1 MVVTA
6 DAAVAAGSL
15 RAVPPAARPA
25 GSSCASVPEELK
37 TWVSSGRAALA
48 AGDRADEWDAGTRRA
63 VLGEL
68 DRVEAIATALRAKV
82 VTAERDAGT
91 WSLRGDR
98 DLAGFLGRESHQG
111 RGAGFSVVGQAETL
125 TAMPVVADALVDG
138 PVTPRHVQ
146 EITRATAASSMLAAE
161 LATPEGQ
168 AHVVEMARRLDGSEF
183 GKQLKAMSA
192 SLDPA
197 RRQREHDVQRANRFL
212 TISHTS
218 GGTLIKGALDSVAGY
233 KFQKMIDAF
242 NPRPAL
248 DDERSREQRQADAL
262 MVAVDRSLADL
273 KTTPGSHAPV
283 EALITMTEDTW
294 AALRAVTAQ
303 VDATGAARTVS
314 ESDGSRS
321 VGATSTGPGSGSSG
335 DVIDRLRGV
344 GSVVDETGRTW
355 PASEIARA
363 LCDCTLTRA
372 VIGASGEVLDLG
384 RDERLFQR
392 QHWRALFAMGIR
404 MCAVPGCGMPLRY
417 TELHHIAWW
426 DRDDGPT
433 DLVNCAPYCS
443 FHHHEIHRLDIRISR
458 RPNGSFEHRHPDGR
472 RYGGAP
478 PDAVGASPGTAGA
491 SPGTAGASNPRSGAG
506 GRLPSAEPAGARPF
520 AGTAPDGRR
529 AESVS
534 RPADRTAG
542 GPPCD
547 LLSLLPA

>member
-1 MVVTA
+1 V
-6 DAAVAAGSL
+6 
-15 RAVPPAARPA
+15 
-25 GSSCASVPEELK
+25 
-37 TWVSSGRAALA
+37 WVSAGRAALA

-63 VLGEL
+63 ALGEL
-68 DRVEAIATALRAKV
+68 DRVEAIATSLRAKI

-111 RGAGFSVVGQAETL
+111 RGAGFLVVGQSETL
-125 TAMPVVADALVDG
+125 TAMPAVAEALVDG

-146 EITRATAASSMLAAE
+146 EIARATAASPLLATE

-168 AHVVEMARRLDGSEF
+168 RQLVKMAGRLDGSEF
-183 GKQLKAMSA
+183 GKQLKVMSA

-197 RRQREHDVQRANRFL
+197 TRQREHDVQRANRFL

-218 GGTLIKGALDSVAGY
+218 GGSLIKGALDSVAGY
-233 KFQKMIDAF
+233 KFQKMIDAY

-262 MVAVDRSLADL
+262 MVAVDRSLADRQ
-273 KTTPGSHAPV
+273 TTPGAHAPV
-283 EALITMTEDTW
+283 EALITMTQETW
-294 AALRAVTAQ
+294 TALRALTAQ
-303 VDATGAARTVS
+303 VEAAGAGSTADAM
-314 ESDGSRS
+314 
-321 VGATSTGPGSGSSG
+321 
-335 DVIDRLRGV
+335 DRLRRV
-344 GSVVDETGRTW
+344 APVVDETGHAW

-372 VIGASGEVLDLG
+372 VVGASGQVLDLG

-404 MCAVPGCGMPLRY
+404 MCAIPGCGMPLRY

-433 DLVNCAPYCS
+433 NLVNCAPYCS
-443 FHHHEIHRLDIRISR
+443 FHHHEIHRLDIRITR
-458 RPNGSFEHRHPDGR
+458 LANGLFEHRHPDGR
-472 RYGGAP
+472 SYGGAP
-478 PDAVGASPGTAGA
+478 PGKVATPPGEVGTSTPPGRSSP
-491 SPGTAGASNPRSGAG
+491 
-506 GRLPSAEPAGARPF
+506 
-520 AGTAPDGRR
+520 PDDPPDD
-529 AESVS
+529 
-534 RPADRTAG
+534 PADDPAH
-542 GPPCD
+542 D